1 MRRDR
6 SPEQRLVFGGILA
19 FLGVVFLLDNFHVF
33 DARSVLSFWPVVL
46 IAVGGLKLSRSTR
59 PGGQIVGGVLAL
71 IGVLWTLSNMGIVAL
86 RWHDWWPMLLIAAGG
101 LVIFRGQSRQDEVA
115 NADGSHSETV
125 QDNRLDLTAI
135 MSGNQVK
142 VDSQDFRGGELT
154 VVMAGV
160 ELDFRNASIGSEATL
175 DVLVAMGGLDIKI
188 PADWSVTV
196 KGIPLLGGI
205 EDKSVPPANPVKRLC
220 ITGVL
225 IMGGIQIKN

>member
-1 MRRDR
+1 MRRR

-46 IAVGGLKLSRSTR
+46 IAVGGLKLSQATR
-59 PGGQIVGGVLAL
+59 PGGQIVGGAFML
-71 IGVLWTLSNMGIVAL
+71 IGVLWTLSNMGIISL

-101 LVIFRGQSRQDEVA
+101 LVIFRGQVRQDQLF
-115 NADGSHSETV
+115 NDDGGSSKTV
-125 QDNRLDLTAI
+125 QDNRLDLTAV
-135 MSGNQVK
+135 MSGHQIK
-142 VDSQDFRGGELT
+142 VDSQDFQGGDMT
-154 VVMAGV
+154 VIMAGV
-160 ELDFRNASIGSEATL
+160 DLDFRNASMTGEATL
-175 DVLVAMGGLDIKI
+175 DVLVTMGGLDIKI